1 MKINYYLFI
10 LIFISIM
17 SLQAFADK
25 NPQEELFINR
35 KVKWTT
41 NTNILIKDALVLK
54 GDNILIFDG
63 DEPSERNVNEIY
75 IIDKSG
81 NELMSKSYSLASD
94 VSVSQN
100 GDRILIPYIS
110 LESALGMPIFNV
122 DVLDNSGNVIR
133 SFKNVST
140 DGVKLSKNGKYF
152 ITTRIELVDKY
163 GYFET
168 YDVEK
173 GEKLTINIIKQGN
186 HFFADFIS
194 DNKVVIIF
202 QNIQRIKRDRKDI
215 IRDRKSRDKKA
226 DKRAILRDKMD
237 RRPKTIRMPTRFII
251 YNLTT
256 GQVELEQ
263 EIYSQN
269 GNPVWTGFRH
279 EHTLMVSPNGKYIAI
294 AGYNMPFLQK
304 RASCPYTL
312 LMFNNS
318 GIKLWEIEFSE
329 ENSKHEGIEDGIFI
343 DEQELLIYKESIYS
357 SKLYLFD
364 IMSGQIK
371 WITPFGKNAYG
382 KIKSVT
388 LEKKSDNLLFKVY
401 GHKKLDGIWKF
412 NRETGELKARL
423 KQANLFNDF
432 SQYPLIIKKNSTD
445 LEIIEKE

>member
-1 MKINYYLFI
+1 MKIIYYLFI

-41 NTNILIKDALVLK
+41 NTNRLIKDALVLK

-110 LESALGMPIFNV
+110 LKSALGMPIFNV

-140 DGVKLSKNGKYF
+140 DGVKLSKNGKYI
-152 ITTRIELVDKY
+152 ITTRIELVDNY
-163 GYFET
+163 GRFEA

-186 HFFADFIS
+186 HHFFADFIS
-194 DNKVVIIF
+194 DNKVVILF
-202 QNIQRIKRDRKDI
+202 QNYQRIKRDSQDI
-215 IRDRKSRDKKA
+215 IRDRKARDRKA
-226 DKRAILRDKMD
+226 DKMA
-237 RRPKTIRMPTRFII
+237 RRPKTIKMPTRFII

-269 GNPVWTGFRH
+269 GNLVWTSFRD
-279 EHTLMVSPNGKYIAI
+279 EHTLMVSPDGKYIAI
-294 AGYNMPFLQK
+294 AGYNIPFIQK
-304 RASCPYTL
+304 SASHPYTL

-318 GIKLWEIEFSE
+318 GTKLWEIEFSE
-329 ENSKHEGIEDGIFI
+329 ENSRYECIRHGVFI
-343 DEQELLIYKESIYS
+343 DDRELLIYKKSIS
-357 SKLYLFD
+357 SKLCLFD
-364 IMSGQIK
+364 IMSGQTK
-371 WITPFGKNAYG
+371 WITPFGENAYG
-382 KIKSVT
+382 RIKSVT
-388 LEKKSDNLLFKVY
+388 LEKKSDNLLFRVDGK
-401 GHKKLDGIWKF
+401 KKLEGIWKF
-412 NRETGELKARL
+412 NRKTGELKARF
-423 KQANLFNDF
+423 KQAYLFNDF